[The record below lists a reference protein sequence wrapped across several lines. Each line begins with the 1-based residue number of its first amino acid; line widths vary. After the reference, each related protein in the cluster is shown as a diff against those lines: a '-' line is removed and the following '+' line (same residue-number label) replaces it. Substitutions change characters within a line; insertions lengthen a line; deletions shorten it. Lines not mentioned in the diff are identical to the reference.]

1 MLGINA
7 DLGAKMSRE
16 LRRYG
21 PNLLVTP
28 RGDGGTARTAALRPG
43 RLDAAAVAAAAGAA
57 LSSPVCPML
66 IMTGAWRPAPV
77 SGHSSIPQDARPGD
91 QPGRPDSGVE
101 SAGPAAGPLAAGAAA
116 TLVGAELE
124 ALHRLNPSWRVDG
137 AWPAQAGASSC
148 MIGASLAARAGVG
161 KGDTVLVR
169 VPVLGPGG
177 QPAPDGGADG
187 ASASR
192 LAAGGPGPSG
202 PGREAA
208 RGPAVPA
215 PAERPPFRELR
226 LTVAGILATGEA
238 EDEQLFLPLPLL
250 REASGAADGALSLIA
265 LSVDG
270 GAAAVAGAAARIGAA
285 TGADARPLHA
295 IAAAQGAVL
304 GKLQRMMVL
313 LTLVVLTLSG
323 LCLVTTLMAS
333 VVERQNE
340 IGLMR
345 SIGASDG
352 QIARMFLG
360 ETGLLA
366 LAGGLAGIAVGAAG
380 ARLAGARLLGA
391 AIEFRPGIV
400 PVVLVI
406 SLALGFVSVLVPLRR
421 ALAIQ
426 PAAALRGE

>member
-1 MLGINA
+1 
-7 DLGAKMSRE
+7 
-16 LRRYG
+16 
-21 PNLLVTP
+21 
-28 RGDGGTARTAALRPG
+28 
-43 RLDAAAVAAAAGAA
+43 
-57 LSSPVCPML
+57 
-66 IMTGAWRPAPV
+66 
-77 SGHSSIPQDARPGD
+77 
-91 QPGRPDSGVE
+91 
-101 SAGPAAGPLAAGAAA
+101 
-116 TLVGAELE
+116 
-124 ALHRLNPSWRVDG
+124 
-137 AWPAQAGASSC
+137 
-148 MIGASLAARAGVG
+148 MIGASLASRAGVG
-161 KGDTVLVR
+161 QGDAVLVR
-169 VPVLGPGG
+169 VPVLGPGAAAAPG
-177 QPAPDGGADG
+177 GGGDGAPASGAEAGGTGPPATGRATAGGSAAPAPGEQ
-187 ASASR
+187 
-192 LAAGGPGPSG
+192 PS
-202 PGREAA
+202 
-208 RGPAVPA
+208 
-215 PAERPPFRELR
+215 FRELR
-226 LTVAGILATGEA
+226 LTVAGVLATGEA

-270 GAAAVAGAAARIGAA
+270 GAAAVSGAAGRIGAA

-295 IAAAQGAVL
+295 VAAAQGAVL

-352 QIARMFLG
+352 QVARMFLG

-366 LAGGLAGIAVGAAG
+366 LAGGLAGIAVGAVG

-406 SLALGFVSVLVPLRR
+406 SLALGFISVLVPLRR